1 MIKLIFRIIS
11 VLLLYLTASNYIN
24 FQSFN
29 DFWFNN
35 FADYFDL
42 YTHGL
47 KIKISIQTISSL
59 ILLIILYLVNPYSLY
74 ISILLF
80 FLSLK
85 PRSNSRILL
94 NYTYASC
101 LALLIIGIIS
111 LLIFDVTYSR
121 YLILFRMTLLILLNY
136 TTTIWVWFY
145 LALI

>member
-1 MIKLIFRIIS
+1 MNKKIFRIIS
-11 VLLLYLTASNYIN
+11 ILLLYLTASNYIN
-24 FQSFN
+24 FQAALITFGSGILLIT
-29 DFWFNN
+29 
-35 FADYFDL
+35 YDL

-59 ILLIILYLVNPYSLY
+59 ILLIILYLFNPYSLY

-80 FLSLK
+80 LLSLK
-85 PRSNSRILL
+85 PRSNSKILL

-121 YLILFRMTLLILLNY
+121 Y
-136 TTTIWVWFY
+136 VPS
-145 LALI
+145 